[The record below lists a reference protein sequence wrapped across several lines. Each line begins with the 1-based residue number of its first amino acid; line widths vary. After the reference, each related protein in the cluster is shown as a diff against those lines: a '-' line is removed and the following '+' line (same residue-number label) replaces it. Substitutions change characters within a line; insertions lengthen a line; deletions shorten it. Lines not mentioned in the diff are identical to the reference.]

1 MAGRQRSASR
11 LANSAVIAASS
22 TPGRTANGSVRL
34 VGIPSVAK
42 STGCVYAPRF
52 HYLDFPDSATA
63 AERGGP
69 GAAGRE
75 LILVKEGP
83 RYDRMAEAVYLPEP

>member
-1 MAGRQRSASR
+1 MLASSGR
-11 LANSAVIAASS
+11 LKVPEIAAWERVSS
-22 TPGRTANGSVRL
+22 
-34 VGIPSVAK
+34 
-42 STGCVYAPRF
+42 PRF

-83 RYDRMAEAVYLPEP
+83 PRSA